1 MPPKLL
7 WTEARDTQIR
17 RLRASGAT
25 WDVIAHALLLSRFT
39 VIERGRRIGAHRPR
53 LQTLAPPADD
63 PDRPPLPAGHPRT
76 WGPINRGTTL
86 EGTPY
91 PLPWFG

>member
-17 RLRASGAT
+17 RLRAEGTT
-25 WDVIAHALLLSRFT
+25 WDAIAHALLLSRFS
-39 VIERGRRIGAHRPR
+39 VIERGRRLGARK
-53 LQTLAPPADD
+53 LPAMPVVPHEDAE
-63 PDRPPLPAGHPRT
+63 RPPLPAGHPLT
-76 WGPINRGTTL
+76 WGALLEGTIL